1 METQI
6 LAPIAGKDYPET
18 WNDFLDW
25 FATEEACLA
34 YLESLRWAHGF
45 ICPRCGSVDK
55 AYRASRTRLMCRSC
69 QHQSSV
75 TAGTIFD
82 KTRTPLRVWLAAA
95 WYLTNQKQGVSALG
109 LQRVLGLGSYQT
121 AWTMLHRFRRAMVRP
136 GREQLKGLVE
146 VDETYLAITD
156 RQEPISPVGR
166 KSGTRKVL
174 VAMAVEI
181 LQPKGFGRIRLRH
194 IPKDSAPYVIPFVQ
208 EAIEPGT
215 QVRTDGS
222 AAYRSLNE
230 LGYAHQRTVMLGSQ
244 VPAHVSMAGV
254 HRVAALVQRWILG
267 THHGSVQ
274 PAHLDAYLDEFVFR
288 FNRRTSG
295 SRGMLFYR
303 LLQQAV
309 ATAPVT
315 YGDVV
320 RKPLIWGLAIEYW
333 LFIQHLITTGAK
345 WIPLT
350 NIQHPFRPAKP
361 QRDRPFGR
369 PEMPA
374 KAD

>member
-1 METQI
+1 M
-6 LAPIAGKDYPET
+6 LAPIPGKDYPQN
-18 WNDFLDW
+18 WNEFLDW

-34 YLESLRWAHGF
+34 YLERLRWASGF
-45 ICPRCGSVDK
+45 VCPRCGSVAE
-55 AYRASRTRLMCRSC
+55 AYRASRTRLMCRDC
-69 QHQSSV
+69 QHQSTV
-75 TAGTIFD
+75 TAGTIFE

-166 KSGTRKVL
+166 KSSTTKVL
-174 VAMAVEI
+174 VVMAVEI
-181 LQPKGFGRIRLRH
+181 LQPKGFGRIRLRR
-194 IPKDSAPYVIPFVQ
+194 IPKDSAPCVIPFVQ
-208 EAIEPGT
+208 EVIEPGA

-222 AAYRSLNE
+222 AAYRSLGE
-230 LGYAHQRTVMLGSQ
+230 LGYDHQPTVMLGSD

-254 HRVAALVQRWILG
+254 HRVASLVKRWILG

-274 PAHLDAYLDEFVFR
+274 PEHLDAYLDEFVFR
-288 FNRRTSG
+288 FNRRTSS

-309 ATAPVT
+309 VTAPVT
-315 YGDVV
+315 YEDVV
-320 RKPLIWGLAIEYW
+320 RK
-333 LFIQHLITTGAK
+333 T
-345 WIPLT
+345 
-350 NIQHPFRPAKP
+350 
-361 QRDRPFGR
+361 
-369 PEMPA
+369 
-374 KAD
+374 